1 MLVDTTWANSND
13 PNQSEYYFDINPEWL
28 ILTHYPEQDKW
39 QLLENPLTLEEFN
52 NSKYVKPVWFHLGFD
67 EVPKLMADK
76 EYYYFVYKE
85 PDNDWSVNLQYS
97 SENINFDYIKGME
110 AISISQAGMMYYRFE
125 KDQITQKHSTSSQ
138 GQHNYTRITQ
148 IRLLASFP

>member
-1 MLVDTTWANSND
+1 
-13 PNQSEYYFDINPEWL
+13 
-28 ILTHYPEQDKW
+28 
-39 QLLENPLTLEEFN
+39 
-52 NSKYVKPVWFHLGFD
+52 
-67 EVPKLMADK
+67 MADK

-125 KDQITQKHSTSSQ
+125 KDQITQKHFSK
-138 GQHNYTRITQ
+138 
-148 IRLLASFP
+148 LA